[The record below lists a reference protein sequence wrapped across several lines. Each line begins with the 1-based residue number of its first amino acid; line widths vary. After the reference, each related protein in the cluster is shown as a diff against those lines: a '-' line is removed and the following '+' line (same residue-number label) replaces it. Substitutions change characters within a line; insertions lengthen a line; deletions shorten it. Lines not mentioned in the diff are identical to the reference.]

1 MQSGLTFCTSP
12 GEAVHS
18 NRLVILLDT
27 DLMEND
33 SVSGYLIGE
42 HRPSDC
48 RVSLLVDHSGVASRV
63 NNSGSASQVRLEIGL
78 VADRVEVW
86 VGHGLFSGQTL
97 LCKPSA

>member
-1 MQSGLTFCTSP
+1 MQQGLTFCTSP

-18 NRLVILLDT
+18 NPLVTLLDT

-33 SVSGYLIGE
+33 GVPGYLIDE
-42 HRPSDC
+42 HRPSDY
-48 RVSLLVDHSGVASRV
+48 RVSLLVDHSGKASRV
-63 NNSGSASQVRLEIGL
+63 DHSRSTSQVRLEIGF

-86 VGHGLFSGQTL
+86 MGHGLFGGQTL